1 MRVVEVDSVSDVI
14 CALAITVQ
22 GISVGLTGACVRCAS
37 GLVSKFPNHARTP
50 LSEHAHSTSV
60 AVIADYSR

>member
-22 GISVGLTGACVRCAS
+22 GISLGLTGACVRCAS
-37 GLVSKFPNHARTP
+37 GLDPKFPKHAQTP
-50 LSEHAHSTSV
+50 LSKHAHSTSV
-60 AVIADYSR
+60 AVIADCSR